1 MIDDLPRH
9 HPAHA
14 ALAAYEDL
22 VHWTADEARRVVAES
37 TGRRDEQNAEAEVP
51 SRRVYRRAQAN
62 PRAGTRTY
70 AVDGDG

>member
-1 MIDDLPRH
+1 MIDELPRH

-22 VHWTADEARRVVAES
+22 VHWTARRVMAES
-37 TGRRDEQNAEAEVP
+37 TGRRDEHNAEAEVP
-51 SRRVYRRAQAN
+51 SRRAYRRAQAN
-62 PRAGTRTY
+62 PRAGTWTY